1 MGNENSKKVENE
13 YPELETRISSGSSN
27 SSESSYDR
35 EIVRQP
41 SSPGNNH
48 IKIPNNVL
56 HTSEGIYY
64 CSSLIGKSIMLKT
77 TEGFVQAKIEESYY
91 CDVYRVLFD
100 DGTYI
105 DLTDSVYLGNGKT
118 VANLSVGDKIDR
130 YIVPGTLIEGCK
142 KSKSFHAGH
151 SFGIHEKIDIS
162 VKEKKSELFLNNF
175 NSNKYDIKEFI
186 EGFRNAQDNS
196 ITASH
201 SKIIIL
207 QLLLKYIGES
217 YCIKSLGGPKRYLQ
231 KDSSRFQKVED
242 IIKLHKN
249 IKTYNI
255 IVENGYKILVNNTIL
270 QTGLVVEL

>member
-13 YPELETRISSGSSN
+13 YPELEVRMSGNSSN
-27 SSESSYDR
+27 SSESSYER
-35 EIVRQP
+35 RVESQP
-41 SSPGNNH
+41 SSPSIDH

-64 CSSLIGKSIMLKT
+64 CSSLVGKTIMLKT
-77 TEGFVQAKIEESYY
+77 IDGFVSAVIQESYY
-91 CDVYRVLFD
+91 CNIYRVIFD

-118 VANLSVGDKIDR
+118 VASLNVGDKIER
-130 YIVPGTLIEGCK
+130 FVVPGTIIESCK

-231 KDSSRFQKVED
+231 KDTSKYQRVEN
-242 IIKLHKN
+242 IIKLPKN
-249 IKTYNI
+249 VKTYNI
-255 IVENGYKILVNNTIL
+255 IVENSHKILINNTVL
-270 QTGLVVEL
+270 QTGLAVEM